1 MIRCL
6 QFLQNYKIKM
16 IGSRTRTIVHFFR
29 FNFQFIT
36 EIVAKFPPLFPN
48 RFFPL
53 STYCKCNDFPLFCR
67 RYISR
72 SQTSNI
78 AILSS
83 LLLLFPPPS
92 ASAAV
97 RQGERGQ
104 GDRER
109 ERETDLP
116 RPRAL
121 SPSAAAAAAAAPV
134 TAAAFAK
141 GGTGAA
147 NIPPRTVQ

>member
-1 MIRCL
+1 M
-6 QFLQNYKIKM
+6 QFLQNDKIKM

-29 FNFQFIT
+29 FNFQFNT

-83 LLLLFPPPS
+83 LLLLLPPPS

-97 RQGERGQ
+97 RQGERGK
-104 GDRER
+104 GDRERER

-121 SPSAAAAAAAAPV
+121 SPSAAAAAAPV

-141 GGTGAA
+141 ERTGAA
-147 NIPPRTVQ
+147 NNPPRTVQ